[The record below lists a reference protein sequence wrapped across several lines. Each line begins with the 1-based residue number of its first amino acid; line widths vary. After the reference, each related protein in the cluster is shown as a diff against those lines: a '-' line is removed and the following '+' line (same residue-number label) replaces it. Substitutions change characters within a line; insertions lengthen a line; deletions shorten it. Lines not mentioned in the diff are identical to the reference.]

1 LRAIYEEVR
10 DIFEMPDSKNPRF
23 RRKRDHSEKAAEAGV
38 KSGQDVAALIIAR
51 ADPKP
56 QRKP

>member
-1 LRAIYEEVR
+1 
-10 DIFEMPDSKNPRF
+10 MPESKHPRF
-23 RRKRDHSEKAAEAGV
+23 KRKREDAEKAAEAGV

-56 QRKP
+56 STKRKP